1 MFDRFTDRAKKVMNL
16 ARQEAQ
22 RFNHEYL
29 GTEHILLGLV
39 QEGSGVAANVLK
51 NMAIDLN
58 KIRTEVEKIVKTGPS
73 MVTMGQLPFT
83 PRAKKVLE
91 LSMEEASNLGHN
103 YIGTE
108 HLLLGLIK
116 ENEGIAA
123 QVLLNLGVKLEDV
136 REEVLEFL
144 GADTSEE
151 DDDESAIGE
160 GGGGGSG
167 GGKSKTPA
175 LDAFGR
181 DLTDLARQGKL
192 DVVIGRNNE
201 IERVIQ
207 ILSRRTKNN
216 PVLLGEP
223 GVGKT
228 AIVEGLAQ
236 RIIDNEV
243 PELLRGKRIVVLDL
257 ALMVAGTKYRG
268 QFEERIKAVM
278 TEVRRVR
285 DVVLFIDELHT
296 LVGAG
301 GAEGAIDASNVLK
314 PALSRGEIQ
323 CIGATTLDEYRKHIE
338 KDGALERRFQ
348 SVNVDPPSPE
358 EAVAILMGLRD
369 RYEAHHRVKFTDEAL
384 ETAVE
389 LSTRYINNR
398 FLPDKAIDVM
408 DEAGARVRI
417 KSMIPPPDLKEITSE
432 IESLDR
438 NKDEAVTAQDFE
450 KAAQIRD
457 QAYQLRKKKEELQKE
472 WRAEQASKEETG
484 EVDAEVIAETVSKM
498 TGIPLTRLE
507 KAEAE
512 RLLQME
518 GELAKVVIHQDDA
531 IKAIARSVRRS
542 RSGLK
547 DPRRPM
553 GSFIFL
559 GPSGVGKTYLCKQ
572 LAKFM
577 FGDEDAVITMDMS
590 EYMEKHNASRLVG
603 APPGYVGYEE
613 GGQLTEKV
621 RRRPY
626 SVVLLDEIEKA
637 HPDVFNMLLQIM
649 EEGPPD
655 RLLRAARR
663 LQERDPDHDLEPGLG
678 AAQVR
683 RRPGLRQGRP
693 GAERGGPAPAHE
705 GRRDERGRAPLPAR
719 VPEPRRRADHLQPAD
734 ARRSAAHHRPAARGR
749 ARSPARARDH
759 RRARQQGSRLPDR
772 RGLQRGLR
780 RPPAAARDRAPH
792 RGPPGRA
799 AAAQRGQVL
808 VHHQGHRDRGRQGPA
823 LRPGGNPAAAAG
835 ARARGAGGR
844 RRRRRRRELSAAPTE
859 RRGPP
864 REPRGGP
871 RCFHAR
877 SDPVTS
883 ASK

>member
-29 GTEHILLGLV
+29 GTEHVLLGLV
-39 QEGSGVAANVLK
+39 QEGSGVAANVLR
-51 NMAIDLN
+51 NMNIDLA
-58 KIRTEVEKIVKTGPS
+58 KIRSEVEKLVKTGPS

-91 LSMEEASNLGHN
+91 LSMEEAGNLGHN

-123 QVLLNLGVKLEDV
+123 KVLTNLGVKLEDV

-144 GADTSEE
+144 GAEPTDEE
-151 DDDESAIGE
+151 EEEGPDSPIG
-160 GGGGGSG
+160 GGGGGS
-167 GGKSKTPA
+167 GKSKTPA

-181 DLTDLARQGKL
+181 DLTELAREGKL
-192 DVVIGRNNE
+192 DSVIGRDDE

-228 AIVEGLAQ
+228 AIVEGLGQ
-236 RIIDNEV
+236 RIIGNAV
-243 PELLRGKRIVVLDL
+243 PEILRNKRIVVLDL

-348 SVNVDPPSPE
+348 SVTVDPPTPE
-358 EAVAILMGLRD
+358 QAVDILMGLRD
-369 RYEAHHRVKFTDEAL
+369 KYESHHRVTYTDAALAEA
-384 ETAVE
+384 VD
-389 LSTRYINNR
+389 LSVRYITNR

-408 DEAGARVRI
+408 DEAGARVRLRN
-417 KSMIPPPDLKEITSE
+417 MVTPPDLSDLSKQIEELDTAKE
-432 IESLDR
+432 D
-438 NKDEAVTAQDFE
+438 AVHNQEFE
-450 KAAQIRD
+450 KAAKLRD
-457 QAYQLRKKKEELQKE
+457 EAYQLRKQREEKQRE
-472 WRAEQASKEETG
+472 WRAQQSEMETTG
-484 EVDAEVIAETVSKM
+484 TVDVDEMRETVSKM
-498 TGIPLTRLE
+498 TGVPLTRLE

-518 GELAKVVIHQDDA
+518 AELQKIVIHQDDA
-531 IKAIARSVRRS
+531 IEAIARSVRRS

-553 GSFIFL
+553 GSFVFL

-577 FGDEDAVITMDMS
+577 FGNEDAIVSIDMS

-649 EEGPPD
+649 EEG
-655 RLLRAARR
+655 RLTDSFGRHIDFRNTILIMTSNLGSHMMTASGGLGFGKSSTKNDEGARR
-663 LQERDPDHDLEPGLG
+663 KKITSDVMAEVQRHFRPEFLNRVDELIVFNSLNEEDLEQIVHLQLTDVLERLAHRGMTLEIEKPALTFLIKKGFNEDYGARPLRRAIERYIEDPLAEEVLRLG
-678 AAQVR
+678 EDAKATVKVSVDGD
-683 RRPGLRQGRP
+683 P
-693 GAERGGPAPAHE
+693 AEAEKLTFDKTVLE
-705 GRRDERGRAPLPAR
+705 GVTEDPPVE
-719 VPEPRRRADHLQPAD
+719 PEP
-734 ARRSAAHHRPAARGR
+734 SPAA
-749 ARSPARARDH
+749 S
-759 RRARQQGSRLPDR
+759 
-772 RGLQRGLR
+772 
-780 RPPAAARDRAPH
+780 
-792 RGPPGRA
+792 
-799 AAAQRGQVL
+799 
-808 VHHQGHRDRGRQGPA
+808 
-823 LRPGGNPAAAAG
+823 
-835 ARARGAGGR
+835 
-844 RRRRRRRELSAAPTE
+844 E
-859 RRGPP
+859 
-864 REPRGGP
+864 
-871 RCFHAR
+871 
-877 SDPVTS
+877 
-883 ASK
+883 